1 MRRSCLALLLVVS
14 ACSGSSSTPVP
25 TSAPTGFTLPGPW
38 TLQTVASNSCSGL
51 SADVRSRTYKVS
63 VYQTGY
69 DTISMD
75 VAVNGVLAP
84 LMNPSYSGLKIQD
97 HLRLVDNS
105 IVGGLVI
112 DGTFT
117 GTVSSSRIAGTL
129 NGNFTTATADCV
141 AADHALTF
149 TRG

>member
-1 MRRSCLALLLVVS
+1 
-14 ACSGSSSTPVP
+14 
-25 TSAPTGFTLPGPW
+25 
-38 TLQTVASNSCSGL
+38 
-51 SADVRSRTYKVS
+51 
-63 VYQTGY
+63 
-69 DTISMD
+69 MD

-105 IVGGLVI
+105 VVGGLVI